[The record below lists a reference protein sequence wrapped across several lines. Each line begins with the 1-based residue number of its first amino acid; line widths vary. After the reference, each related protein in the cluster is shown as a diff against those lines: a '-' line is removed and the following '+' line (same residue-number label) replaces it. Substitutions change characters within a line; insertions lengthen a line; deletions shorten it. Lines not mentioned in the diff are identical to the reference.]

1 MRHQTLYRAMLA
13 CFTPLAVAGTVHA
26 APLDDLRAE
35 IAAQKAR
42 LEKLEEM
49 LQATA
54 ATSSVATQK
63 AEEATRKAEAASQSA
78 QSAAKTAAQAASV
91 PAKGNG
97 LAMPAG
103 LTIYGI
109 ADAGVEIANYGQGR
123 NTRVQSGLGSASRL
137 GFKGARDFD
146 DDLSAYF
153 QLEAGVSIDNGQ
165 NTGHSSNVSNPGQ
178 GAASSASVNSTGVA
192 IFSRN
197 TFVGVNSKKF
207 GDLRFG
213 RDYAPIYSI
222 TSISDPFTIGG
233 ATAFRLWS
241 SAAASRFDNGVFYA
255 TPTLG
260 GFQGKLAWSAGM
272 ENNSRSD
279 VGITGGSGGSNSNTG
294 PEGEGKGWSA
304 SLTYGSGPLFVGA
317 GYLDYAK
324 MGTVAAPATE
334 NAHRKSWNLAAT
346 YDLKVAKLYAQF
358 LHGEDTQEGAASYK
372 TLDRNVWWLG
382 AAVPFLDRHTLRAV
396 YAHLDDR
403 LATDRDSDHLGVGYE
418 FALDKQTDLY
428 AYYARVT
435 NQNGGQNS
443 LCAGG
448 TCQGFDKDSGLP
460 PNFSP
465 SSLMLGARYRF

>member
-1 MRHQTLYRAMLA
+1 MRQQSLYRAVLA
-13 CFTPLAVAGTVHA
+13 CFAPLAIAGTVHA

-54 ATSSVATQK
+54 ATTSAATRK
-63 AEEATRKAEAASQSA
+63 AEEATKKADEASKSA
-78 QSAAKTAAQAASV
+78 QSAAQAASA
-91 PAKGNG
+91 PAKSKG
-97 LAMPAG
+97 LSMPAG

-109 ADAGVEIANYGQGR
+109 IDAGIEYGNYGQGSR
-123 NTRVQSGLGSASRL
+123 ARIQSGLGSASRL
-137 GFKGARDFD
+137 GFKGERDFGN
-146 DDLSAYF
+146 DLSAYF

-178 GAASSASVNSTGVA
+178 GSASSASVNSTGVA

-197 TFVGVNSKKF
+197 TFLGLNSKTF
-207 GDLRFG
+207 GDIRFG

-222 TSISDPFTIGG
+222 TSASDPFTIGG

-241 SAAASRFDNGVFYA
+241 SAAASRFDNAVFYA
-255 TPTLG
+255 TPKLA
-260 GFQGKLAWSAGM
+260 GFQGKIAYSAGM
-272 ENNSRSD
+272 ENNNKAD
-279 VGITGGSGGSNSNTG
+279 VGVTGGTPGNSSTG
-294 PEGEGKGWSA
+294 PEGEGKGVSA
-304 SLTYGSGPLFVGA
+304 SLTYSNGPLFVGA

-324 MGTVAAPATE
+324 MGTVTAPATE

-346 YDLKVAKLYAQF
+346 YDLKFAKLYAQF
-358 LHGEDTQEGAASYK
+358 LHGEDTQSGAVTNKS
-372 TLDRNVWWLG
+372 LDRNVWWLG
-382 AAVPFLDRHTLRAV
+382 AAVPFMERHTVRAV

-403 LATDRDSDHLGVGYE
+403 LSTDRDSDHYGVGYE

-428 AYYARVT
+428 TYYAKVT
-435 NQNGGQNS
+435 NKNGGQNS

-448 TCQGFDKDSGLP
+448 TCQGYDKDSGLP

-465 SSLMLGARYRF
+465 SSLMMGARYRF

>member
-1 MRHQTLYRAMLA
+1 MHQQFLHRAVLA
-13 CFTPLAVAGTVHA
+13 CFAPLAFAGAVHA

-54 ATSSVATQK
+54 ATTSAATKK
-63 AEEATRKAEAASQSA
+63 AEEATKKADEASKSA
-78 QSAAKTAAQAASV
+78 QSAAQAASTS
-91 PAKGNG
+91 AKSTG
-97 LAMPAG
+97 LSMPAG
-103 LTIYGI
+103 LSIYGI
-109 ADAGVEIANYGQGR
+109 IDAGVEYGNYGQGSR
-123 NTRVQSGLGSASRL
+123 ARIQSGLGSASRL
-137 GFKGARDFD
+137 GFKGERDFG

-178 GAASSASVNSTGVA
+178 GSASSASVNSTGVA

-197 TFVGVNSKKF
+197 TFLGLNSKTF
-207 GDLRFG
+207 GDIRFG

-222 TSISDPFTIGG
+222 TSASDPFTIGG

-241 SAAASRFDNGVFYA
+241 SAAASRFDNAVFYA
-255 TPTLG
+255 TPKFA
-260 GFQGKLAWSAGM
+260 GFQGKIAYSAGM
-272 ENNSRSD
+272 ENNNKAD
-279 VGITGGSGGSNSNTG
+279 VGVTGGAPGNSNTG
-294 PEGEGKGWSA
+294 PEGEGKGVSA
-304 SLTYGSGPLFVGA
+304 SLTYSNGPLFVGA

-324 MGTVAAPATE
+324 MGTVTAPATE

-346 YDLKVAKLYAQF
+346 YDLKFAKLYAQF
-358 LHGEDTQEGAASYK
+358 LHGEDTQSGAAINK

-382 AAVPFLDRHTLRAV
+382 AAVPFMERHTVRAV

-403 LATDRDSDHLGVGYE
+403 LSTDRDSDHYGVGYE

-428 AYYARVT
+428 TYYAKVT
-435 NQNGGQNS
+435 NKNGGQNS

-448 TCQGFDKDSGLP
+448 TCQGYDKDSGLP

-465 SSLMLGARYRF
+465 SSLMMGARYRF